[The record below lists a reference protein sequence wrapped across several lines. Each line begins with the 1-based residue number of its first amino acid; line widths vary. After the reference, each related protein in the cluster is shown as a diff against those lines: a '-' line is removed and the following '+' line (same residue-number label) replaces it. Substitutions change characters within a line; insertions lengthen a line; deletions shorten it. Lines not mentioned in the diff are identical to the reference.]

1 MKFKTS
7 SVKNGQKH
15 VITNR
20 DNIKHLKHFI
30 NDHWRYSPRCKGTGS
45 KNCIR

>member
-15 VITNR
+15 DITNR

-30 NDHWRYSPRCKGTGS
+30 NVRWSTVQDVKELDAR
-45 KNCIR
+45 IV